1 MRSESDAS
9 AYLQARALER
19 ARWAAVLARPA
30 TVKPARPMR
39 RSLWSLIF
47 GL

>member
-1 MRSESDAS
+1 MHSEFS
-9 AYLQARALER
+9 ANQHLQALANER

-30 TVKPARPMR
+30 NFRPVVR
-39 RSLWSLIF
+39 RSFWSLIF